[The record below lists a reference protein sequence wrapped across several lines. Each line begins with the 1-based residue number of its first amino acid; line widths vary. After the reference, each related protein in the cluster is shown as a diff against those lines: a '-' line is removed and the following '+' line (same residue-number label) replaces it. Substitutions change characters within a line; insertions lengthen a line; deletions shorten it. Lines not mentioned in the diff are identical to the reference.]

1 MNALDKGFN
10 VYFILKNNILMDVEY
25 SLKEPEG
32 LAMELS
38 LLTGSPVTYPALEP
52 LVFKTTATKDN
63 VMIDFKDC
71 SFPLMSRR
79 FITLLQEAG
88 VDNLQILPAVIE
100 SETDGTVWDQYV
112 AVNVLGAIACA
123 DLAKSTYSELM
134 PGSYMFDELAIKA
147 DKAKGSLLFRLQ
159 EDKATMIIHKS
170 VGKYLKD
177 SDPDK
182 SLLGWTVGRI
192 IQ

>member
-1 MNALDKGFN
+1 
-10 VYFILKNNILMDVEY
+10 MDVDY
-25 SLKEPEG
+25 SVKEPDDVP
-32 LAMELS
+32 LELS
-38 LLTGSPVTYPALEP
+38 LLTGSQVDYASSKP
-52 LVFKTTATKDN
+52 LVYKTTATKDDI
-63 VMIDFKDC
+63 MIDFKDC

-88 VDNLQILPAVIE
+88 VDNLQLLSAVIE
-100 SETDGTVWDQYV
+100 SETDGTVWDQY
-112 AVNVLGAIACA
+112 ATVNVLGSIACA
-123 DLAKSTYSELM
+123 DLARSTFSELM
-134 PGSYMFDELAIKA
+134 PGSYMFDELAINSEKP
-147 DKAKGSLLFRLQ
+147 KGSLLFRLQ

-170 VGKYLKD
+170 VGKYVKD